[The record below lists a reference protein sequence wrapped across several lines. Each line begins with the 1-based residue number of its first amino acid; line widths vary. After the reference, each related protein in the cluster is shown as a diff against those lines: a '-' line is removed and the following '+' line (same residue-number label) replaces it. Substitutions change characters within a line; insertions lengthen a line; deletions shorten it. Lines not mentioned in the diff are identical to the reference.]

1 MVRGS
6 DSFLKIPSKEA
17 EYFEKIFFQDTI
29 DDRDGMSGADIL
41 IRKGYFIPEHV
52 DELSEIR
59 ALYYENVMDP
69 LLSLTIMPTEKCNF
83 RCPYCYETFEKGQM
97 SSKDQ
102 VALLRYIQKQ
112 LRNHTHLHISWFGG
126 EPLLAL
132 DTVKHIMANVQKMGK
147 LQKKPVTSN
156 MTTNAYLLT
165 PDTFDTLYHLGV
177 TAYQITLDGMKKE
190 HDKQR
195 VLASGAGT
203 FDQIMQNLVAIKR
216 CKQYR
221 FASFTI
227 RINITRHN
235 IERIDEFVRFYQDTL
250 GDDKRFMIRFA
261 ITGDYGGTKV
271 EKFKENL
278 LDGNEIQKSLKAA
291 GVYNSPELNISDIAT
306 NFEPMNR
313 VCYACGRSTYT
324 IGSDLTVY
332 RCTIYFKDPY
342 NHLGKITE
350 NGEMKIDHAL
360 DHVWY
365 IKDGTFPQ
373 ECIDCVYFP
382 CCYRAYCPLKLHFD
396 KKYSCEIEN
405 IINQLDLDIEKLNH
419 FTPFEVWGESPHG

>member
-1 MVRGS
+1 MKYKKSKYNYRHQLANGDVLLCNMVRGS

-147 LQKKPVTSN
+147 LQKKT
-156 MTTNAYLLT
+156 
-165 PDTFDTLYHLGV
+165 
-177 TAYQITLDGMKKE
+177 
-190 HDKQR
+190 
-195 VLASGAGT
+195 
-203 FDQIMQNLVAIKR
+203 
-216 CKQYR
+216 C
-221 FASFTI
+221 
-227 RINITRHN
+227 
-235 IERIDEFVRFYQDTL
+235 
-250 GDDKRFMIRFA
+250 
-261 ITGDYGGTKV
+261 
-271 EKFKENL
+271 
-278 LDGNEIQKSLKAA
+278 
-291 GVYNSPELNISDIAT
+291 DI
-306 NFEPMNR
+306 
-313 VCYACGRSTYT
+313 
-324 IGSDLTVY
+324 
-332 RCTIYFKDPY
+332 
-342 NHLGKITE
+342 
-350 NGEMKIDHAL
+350 
-360 DHVWY
+360 
-365 IKDGTFPQ
+365 
-373 ECIDCVYFP
+373 
-382 CCYRAYCPLKLHFD
+382 
-396 KKYSCEIEN
+396 
-405 IINQLDLDIEKLNH
+405 
-419 FTPFEVWGESPHG
+419 